1 MKLIA
6 TGMALVTSAVGVSL
20 LRHEMGKVK
29 EASPGSGT
37 SAAIHALPK
46 TIDPNRPAIPVD
58 PSAAEIGRSMLFHD
72 QIDID
77 GSPIALP
84 MPGARFTVVAMVGTT
99 CPLSRKSGPTL
110 AALEKAYSARGVRFV
125 FVDPSPDETPDELRK
140 WKSEL
145 GWSGPV
151 VHDPGHRWVSRLG
164 AVTTTEMWVLDPEGT
179 VRYRGAVD
187 DQYAVGASLPKPR
200 QRFLASALDALL
212 SGKDPETAATNAPG
226 CLLPTP
232 IRVASPAPTYHG
244 AVSPIVAKHC
254 VPCHRKDG
262 VAPFSL
268 ESPESVRARSAMIAA
283 VVEKGI
289 MPPWFATR
297 EGGPWK
303 RDPTLHSDDKAALL
317 AWAKGTRAIGIAREK
332 PRPVV
337 SPNGSVGKWAQ
348 GKPDLVIEM
357 PKAVSIP
364 ASGTM
369 PYVNIDV
376 PSDLLED
383 KWVQSVEVHPGDKA
397 VVHHVTVTVMPGA
410 GRAKISQVGFLAE
423 YSPGST
429 GHRYRDGVA
438 KLLPAGAILRFQM
451 HYTPNGKATTDRTRL
466 GLKFATGPVR
476 HQVFTHVLMNRE
488 FVIPPGARNHRVE
501 TRETFREDAL
511 LLSFLPHAHLRG
523 KSALFE
529 LVHGNGE
536 AENLLQVPRYDFN
549 WQLSYELANL
559 KPVKAGDS
567 IVYAAWYDN
576 SGANASNPDPSRTV
590 RHGEQTADEMHTGVV
605 EYLVPGRKPGDPKPA
620 PLGDPNSR
628 RRLRGTKAE
637 DRPARVKPFPK
648 AIARIFANSD
658 KNRDGTLTKAEV
670 AQGWKH
676 VAPVDANH
684 DNQVD
689 SAEVD
694 RWMKTHF
701 PGEKLEP

>member
-6 TGMALVTSAVGVSL
+6 VGTAVVTCSMGVAVL
-20 LRHEMGKVK
+20 LRDIGKVK
-29 EASPGSGT
+29 VPSPGSA
-37 SAAIHALPK
+37 SSVALPALPT
-46 TIDPNRPAIPVD
+46 TIDPNRPAVPVD
-58 PSAAEIGRSMLFHD
+58 PAAAEIGRAMWFHD
-72 QIDID
+72 QRDID
-77 GSPIALP
+77 GHSIGLP
-84 MPGARFTVVAMVGTT
+84 VPDARFTVVAMVGTT

-244 AVSPIVAKHC
+244 AVSPIVARHC

-262 VAPFSL
+262 IAPFSL

-289 MPPWFATR
+289 MPPWFAAKGT
-297 EGGPWK
+297 GPW
-303 RDPTLHSDDKAALL
+303 RNDPSLFDADKSALV
-317 AWAKGTRAIGIAREK
+317 AWAKGTRAIGTAREK

-348 GKPDLVIEM
+348 GKPDLVIEI
-357 PKAVSIP
+357 PKAVAIP

-376 PSDLLED
+376 PSGLLED

-397 VVHHVTVTVMPGA
+397 VVHHVTVTVMPVP
-410 GRAKISQVGFLAE
+410 GRPNFSQVGFLAE

-451 HYTPNGKATTDRTRL
+451 HYTPTGKATTDRTRL
-466 GLKFATGPVR
+466 GLRFASNPVR
-476 HQVFTHVLMNRE
+476 HQVFNYVLMNRD

-501 TRETFREDAL
+501 TREIFREDAL

-529 LVHGNGE
+529 LVDGNGAVE
-536 AENLLQVPRYDFN
+536 TLLQVPRYDFN

-576 SGANASNPDPSRTV
+576 SAANASNPDPSRTV
-590 RHGEQTADEMHTGVV
+590 RFGEDTADEMHAGFV
-605 EYLVPGRKPGDPKPA
+605 EYVVPGRKPGDPKPA
-620 PLGDPNSR
+620 PLGRQLEAAARAGAVSQP
-628 RRLRGTKAE
+628 K
-637 DRPARVKPFPK
+637 RPMVKPFPK

-658 KNRDGTLTKAEV
+658 KNRDGILTKAEV

-676 VAPVDANH
+676 MAPVDANH
-684 DNQVD
+684 DDKVD